1 MENGAFSQIERMRSL
16 GKRVILFAS
25 IATRITDRK
34 HDDLLRQKNGHGYPT
49 LTMMDAK
56 GEILTRD
63 IDRNIAGVEKAVQAV
78 IAHARLTKRIDAGV
92 KGLDVEML
100 MVELRLRRLPL
111 KQARWD
117 FRRCMSRLGEAS
129 RTEADSLI
137 LALEIEEWRAQLG
150 KDKGAALNKG
160 CYLAFR
166 GGRRPIPG
174 SRADEYLFYRPVLAG
189 AGHAEDLVTFERA
202 FQIQA
207 PRLREKIDAA
217 KTKGGSSYAQRQLD
231 TLLGVLTRLR
241 AARK

>member
-1 MENGAFSQIERMRSL
+1 VENGAFSQIERMRSL

-34 HDDLLRQKNGHGYPT
+34 HDDLLRQKNGRGYPT
-49 LTMMDAK
+49 LTVMDAK

-63 IDRNIAGVEKAVQAV
+63 IDRNIAGVEKAVQSV
-78 IAHARLTKRIDAGV
+78 LDHARLAKRIAAGE
-92 KGLDVEML
+92 KGLDVDML
-100 MVELRLRRLPL
+100 LVELRLRRLSVT
-111 KQARWD
+111 QAWQR
-117 FRRCMSRLGEAS
+117 FKRCVSRLGDAA

-137 LALEIEEWRAQLG
+137 LALEIEAWRAQLG

-160 CYLAFR
+160 CYEAFKA
-166 GGRRPIPG
+166 GRRPVAG

-207 PRLREKIDAA
+207 PRLQEKIDAA
-217 KTKGGSSYAQRQLD
+217 KAKGGSSYAQRQLD
-231 TLLGVLTRLR
+231 GLLGVLTRLR

>member
-1 MENGAFSQIERMRSL
+1 VENGAFSQIERMRSL

-25 IATRITDRK
+25 IATRIADRK
-34 HDDLLRQKNGHGYPT
+34 HDDLLRQKNGRGYPT

-63 IDRNIAGVEKAVQAV
+63 IDRNIAGVEKAVQSV
-78 IAHARLTKRIDAGV
+78 LDHVRLAKRINAGE
-92 KGLDVEML
+92 KGLDVDML
-100 MVELRLRRLPL
+100 LVELRLRRLSVT
-111 KQARWD
+111 QARQR
-117 FRRCMSRLGEAS
+117 FQRCVSRLGDAA

-137 LALEIEEWRAQLG
+137 LALEIEAWRAQLG

-160 CYLAFR
+160 CYEAFKF
-166 GGRRPIPG
+166 GRRPVAG

-207 PRLREKIDAA
+207 PRLQEKIDAA

-231 TLLGVLTRLR
+231 ALLGVLTRLR

>member
-1 MENGAFSQIERMRSL
+1 MENGAFSNIERMRAL
-16 GKRVILFAS
+16 GERVVLFAS

-34 HDDLLRQKNGHGYPT
+34 HDDLLRQINGRGYPT
-49 LTMMDAK
+49 LTVMNAK
-56 GEILTRD
+56 GEVLTRD

-100 MVELRLRRLPL
+100 MVELRLRRLSV

-117 FRRCMSRLGEAS
+117 FQRCMSRLGEAS

-160 CYLAFR
+160 CYEAFKA
-166 GGRRPIPG
+166 GRRPILG
-174 SRADEYLFYRPVLAG
+174 SRADVYLFYRPVLAG
-189 AGHAEDLVTFERA
+189 AGHAEDLPTFEKA
-202 FQIQA
+202 FSIHA
-207 PRLREKIDAA
+207 PRLQKTIDAA
-217 KTKGGSSYAQRQLD
+217 KAKGNASYAQRQLD
-231 TLLGVLTRLR
+231 ALSDVLTRLR
-241 AARK
+241 KTR